1 MDDFEFVDTGK
12 RSAEISESATLVL
25 HGLYTILYKMSKNVL
40 TDKNITILFTVVHC
54 VQMSRELHEGED
66 TDQSIQDFFRSNRSG
81 RR

>member
-25 HGLYTILYKMSKNVL
+25 QGLYTILYKMSKNVL

-54 VQMSRELHEGED
+54 TDVSRTARGRGY
-66 TDQSIQDFFRSNRSG
+66 QSVHSGLLPLKQVRS
-81 RR
+81 